1 MNDFAER
8 ETARPHKLAR
18 SSDGAL
24 TFECPACRFTHSV
37 YVAPDVNPENGATW
51 TWNFSLESPTF
62 SPSLLTRSNFADPSR
77 PMKVCHSFIRAGWIE
92 YLADCTHSMA
102 GTIVEM
108 EAVE

>member
-1 MNDFAER
+1 VNDFAER

-24 TFECPACRFTHSV
+24 IFDCPACGCAHSV
-37 YVAPDVNPENGATW
+37 YVNPDVSPENGATW

-62 SPSLLTRSNFADPSR
+62 SPSLLVRYAFSDPAK

-102 GTIVEM
+102 GSIVEM